1 MKDFALFVGILV
13 FVLGI
18 VILLILFALYFL
30 FCPLPGQPSIP

>member
-1 MKDFALFVGILV
+1 MKDFALSVGIFV

-30 FCPLPGQPSIP
+30 FQPLPGQPSIP